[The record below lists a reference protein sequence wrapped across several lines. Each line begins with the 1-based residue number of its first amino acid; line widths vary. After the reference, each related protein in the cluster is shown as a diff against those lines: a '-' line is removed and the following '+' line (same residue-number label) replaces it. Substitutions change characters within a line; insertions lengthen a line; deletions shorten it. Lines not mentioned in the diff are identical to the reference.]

1 MTNPSNN
8 TQISIAVSILKVEE
22 GYRARPYLCPA
33 GYVTIGYG
41 NKLSNNKNI
50 KPEDLDFYLP
60 EPVAGFWLKNTV
72 EALHDKLVQYPFYQT
87 CNRERKAILI
97 SMAYQ
102 LGMHGLLQFKHF
114 LASLV
119 AQQWKDA
126 SKHGLDSL
134 WASQTPLRAQKHMS
148 IIEHGF
154 IGEVY

>member
-1 MTNPSNN
+1 MTNLTNAPH
-8 TQISIAVSILKVEE
+8 ISIAVSILKIEE
-22 GYRARPYLCPA
+22 GYRARPYLCPT
-33 GYVTIGYG
+33 GYITIGYG

-50 KPEDLDFYLP
+50 TPEDLEFYLP
-60 EPVAGFWLKNTV
+60 EPVALSWLQDTV
-72 EALHDKLVQYPFYQT
+72 TQLERALIGYDWYQV
-87 CNRERKAILI
+87 CNSERKAILI

-134 WASQTPLRAQKHMS
+134 WASQAPSKAQKHMS

>member
-1 MTNPSNN
+1 MTNPTSSP
-8 TQISIAVSILKVEE
+8 QISIAVSILKIEE
-22 GYRARPYLCPA
+22 GYRATPYLCSE
-33 GYVTIGYG
+33 GYPTIGIG
-41 NKLSNNKNI
+41 QRIGSKGTPLSAYEFTCSESLSEQWLSETITN
-50 KPEDLDFYLP
+50 LDSQLNEFD
-60 EPVAGFWLKNTV
+60 W
-72 EALHDKLVQYPFYQT
+72 YQV
-87 CNRERKAILI
+87 CNSERKAILI

-134 WASQTPLRAQKHMS
+134 WDSQAPSRAQKHMS